1 MHAPCSTRRART
13 APGLR
18 TTSASSSWRS
28 RLRVDPPLGSPG
40 ACSAAMPPTTRTPMS
55 RALLR
60 LAALPLSMCMTLAAC
75 QSTPPPA
82 SGDAPMPESDAR
94 VRIQGE
100 AVYFEKI
107 LMPEGSSLR
116 VQLLDNRLAGTP
128 QAVLAEEV
136 TTVGAGPY
144 EFAIDVPR
152 MRLREDGQYA
162 LQASVSMP
170 DGSLRFA
177 TASPVPVVIGADAM
191 DMHLGRVRLH
201 HVQP

>member
-1 MHAPCSTRRART
+1 
-13 APGLR
+13 
-18 TTSASSSWRS
+18 
-28 RLRVDPPLGSPG
+28 
-40 ACSAAMPPTTRTPMS
+40 
-55 RALLR
+55 
-60 LAALPLSMCMTLAAC
+60 
-75 QSTPPPA
+75 
-82 SGDAPMPESDAR
+82 MPESDAR

-152 MRLREDGQYA
+152 ARLRQDGQYA